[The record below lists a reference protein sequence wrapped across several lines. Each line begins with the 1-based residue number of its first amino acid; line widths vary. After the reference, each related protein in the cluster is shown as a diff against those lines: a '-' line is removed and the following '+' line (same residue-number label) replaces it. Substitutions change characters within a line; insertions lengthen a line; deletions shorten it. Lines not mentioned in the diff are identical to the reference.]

1 MIQIAWKM
9 AIFLLRKSVT
19 ITIEFN
25 WKAVCQGIAV
35 VAVGLLMEKIR
46 ACQIMHLWIKLKKFK
61 SIWLWQIAMAP
72 NY

>member
-35 VAVGLLMEKIR
+35 VAVGL
-46 ACQIMHLWIKLKKFK
+46 
-61 SIWLWQIAMAP
+61 
-72 NY
+72 